1 MLWDLDEGKKWL
13 KKGLAK
19 LWAHFPKGRMVI
31 SCAKSENFPFLAI
44 CFVLANVPRNCKG
57 TWQRHFPT
65 LCLGKTGRCPVENF
79 PKKI

>member
-1 MLWDLDEGKKWL
+1 MKEKNGL

-44 CFVLANVPRNCKG
+44 CFVLANVPRNCNG

-65 LCLGKTGRCPVENF
+65 LCLETGRCPVH